1 MSRFLKVFLRDPLST
16 RIQIAG
22 FGKHP
27 AWDDHIDDIGLTTET
42 LVLTKQLLYSE
53 GIATQ
58 LASGAWDQ
66 IEKSG
71 NAIEFD
77 HRYVWGRDKQA
88 VAGAIW
94 ASADRKGRTRFPL
107 VICVQADFD
116 DQRAIELLLHPIE
129 RLGLAC
135 RSSKTQE
142 EIRDA
147 FSQTQ
152 WELNGLNLPSV
163 GQHSFSETTDSGEN
177 SILPALVTLSAGLK
191 NRRPRGAGK
200 TSGSHFRLAAISSQA
215 KDNLS
220 FWCAYL
226 AAQRIGSSLPY
237 LVIAANGKRWIDLI
251 VGEPLENDF
260 FCLRA
265 NEIALP
271 TSWIEIEETELRNLE
286 SEAIDYLRT
295 YRSGPAHSTPHRRS
309 WWSGLFNK

>member
-1 MSRFLKVFLRDPLST
+1 MRPHEIETWAL
-16 RIQIAG
+16 
-22 FGKHP
+22 
-27 AWDDHIDDIGLTTET
+27 HILNR
-42 LVLTKQLLYSE
+42 V
-53 GIATQ
+53 
-58 LASGAWDQ
+58 
-66 IEKSG
+66 KSG
-71 NAIEFD
+71 
-77 HRYVWGRDKQA
+77 
-88 VAGAIW
+88 
-94 ASADRKGRTRFPL
+94 
-107 VICVQADFD
+107 
-116 DQRAIELLLHPIE
+116 HPIE

-191 NRRPRGAGK
+191 NRRPRGAAK

-251 VGEPLENDF
+251 VGEPLQNDF

-271 TSWIEIEETELRNLE
+271 TSWIEIEGTELRILE
-286 SEAIDYLRT
+286 SEAKLGRGRPRMGTQATAISPPSAPGSGSTRARCLRPPT
-295 YRSGPAHSTPHRRS
+295 
-309 WWSGLFNK
+309 W